1 MSYLQDNEQ
10 SNAILEIRFLFLL
23 YCFFFFFLKYA
34 LQTLK
39 LSLTF
44 NMANMSLKIFSSK
57 SIFKVYSYHLQI
69 NYVS

>member
-1 MSYLQDNEQ
+1 MSYSQDNEQ

-23 YCFFFFFLKYA
+23 YCFFFFLKYA